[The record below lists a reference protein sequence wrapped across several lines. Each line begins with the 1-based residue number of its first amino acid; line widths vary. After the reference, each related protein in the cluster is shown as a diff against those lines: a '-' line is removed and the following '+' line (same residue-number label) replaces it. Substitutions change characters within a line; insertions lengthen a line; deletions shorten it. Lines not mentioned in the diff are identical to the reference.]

1 MDIFLNILFLIIG
14 MVLLIYGA
22 DFFVSGASAV
32 AKKLKVPSII
42 IGLTIVAIGTSLPEL
57 AVSLASAIKGNMDL
71 SAGNVVGSNLMNM
84 LLILGIVAVYKPI
97 QIEKSSK
104 KFDLPFMLM
113 VTGLFL
119 LFSADT
125 ILNGTNENILS
136 RSECIVLFCLFI
148 FYTVMQVIFAK
159 RNNQS
164 IDYKETSNVE
174 QKLETEKPKEEK
186 ELKVWQI
193 IVYLIGGL
201 GAVVFGGECVS
212 STAQFLAI
220 KAGMSEALVGLT
232 IVAMGTSLPELAT
245 SVIAAKKG
253 DTGLA
258 LGNVIGSNIAN
269 IILILGGVGLIGN
282 IPISTVIL
290 TDTLILFV
298 FTAIFLSMCYT
309 KSKIERWEGVI
320 LLVMYFSYLAFA
332 IVRNYCF

>member
-113 VTGLFL
+113 VAGLFL

-148 FYTVMQVIFAK
+148 F
-159 RNNQS
+159 
-164 IDYKETSNVE
+164 
-174 QKLETEKPKEEK
+174 
-186 ELKVWQI
+186 
-193 IVYLIGGL
+193 
-201 GAVVFGGECVS
+201 
-212 STAQFLAI
+212 
-220 KAGMSEALVGLT
+220 
-232 IVAMGTSLPELAT
+232 
-245 SVIAAKKG
+245 
-253 DTGLA
+253 
-258 LGNVIGSNIAN
+258 
-269 IILILGGVGLIGN
+269 
-282 IPISTVIL
+282 
-290 TDTLILFV
+290 
-298 FTAIFLSMCYT
+298 
-309 KSKIERWEGVI
+309 
-320 LLVMYFSYLAFA
+320 
-332 IVRNYCF
+332 